1 VEPDIQHHRAARSQ
15 RLFGQR
21 GFRIGNRAHIGTQP
35 TQLLCH
41 DAPAECMVL
50 DQEQL
55 CARQRRLLRALDG
68 GRIAR
73 DSADRQSQGE
83 ATAAPMYAVRG
94 QVAAHGNG
102 QLARNRQA
110 QASAAAL
117 LAILSL
123 LERAEQ

>member
-1 VEPDIQHHRAARSQ
+1 
-15 RLFGQR
+15 
-21 GFRIGNRAHIGTQP
+21 
-35 TQLLCH
+35 
-41 DAPAECMVL
+41 
-50 DQEQL
+50 
-55 CARQRRLLRALDG
+55 
-68 GRIAR
+68 
-73 DSADRQSQGE
+73 
-83 ATAAPMYAVRG
+83 MYAVRG